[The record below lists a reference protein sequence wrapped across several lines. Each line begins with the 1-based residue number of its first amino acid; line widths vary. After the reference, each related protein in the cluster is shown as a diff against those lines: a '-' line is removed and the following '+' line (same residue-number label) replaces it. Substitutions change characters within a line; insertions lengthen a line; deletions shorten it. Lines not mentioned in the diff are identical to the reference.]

1 MNNKVIVL
9 RETAISMAINAGLS
23 LAFFLVAFGLAA
35 PIAMA
40 SFAFDFLPQAFM
52 ISLMGSLVPGLLV
65 RKGSRVPIATV
76 VRRAVLL
83 AIAGLIL
90 GGGGALAL
98 CLLSGVPTIDPQTG
112 LVIKIIFG
120 ASFAAAVT
128 PIAVCAILR
137 AKDDDPRTSAE
148 A

>member
-65 RKGSRVPIATV
+65 RKGSRVPS
-76 VRRAVLL
+76 RALITASYQV
-83 AIAGLIL
+83 AGRSWP
-90 GGGGALAL
+90 ALA
-98 CLLSGVPTIDPQTG
+98 
-112 LVIKIIFG
+112 
-120 ASFAAAVT
+120 
-128 PIAVCAILR
+128 
-137 AKDDDPRTSAE
+137 E
-148 A
+148 